1 MLLPRKI
8 YTYWH
13 QGFDNAP
20 RIVQACTAQLA
31 YENIGWE
38 VEAYDAESA
47 KKIIRSIPISSER
60 LSCLGHAHLSDLIR
74 TKLLID
80 NGGVWVDPTVFVTRP
95 LDNWLPSKMA
105 AGIFLFSH
113 PGRDRLISNWF
124 IAAEAGHPILVS
136 LYDSLCSYWDNNDF
150 RRGQSQSTRAGR
162 MLARAIN
169 RNLTLPVL
177 WFSWPVRRLLRQ
189 YPYMV
194 YHYMFCRLVRNDAH
208 LKEIF
213 SAMPIVSAD
222 KPHALQ
228 RIGLGAPFGAD
239 AIRVLRDHDIPLH
252 KLNWKVRAGGENAD
266 TVLDHLIQSAKIA

>member
-1 MLLPRKI
+1 MLPRRV

-13 QGFDNAP
+13 QGLDSAP
-20 RIVQACTAQLA
+20 PIVRACTARL
-31 YENIGWE
+31 EPNNDGWQ
-38 VEAYDAESA
+38 VETHDAESA
-47 KKIIRSIPISSER
+47 KDIIDSIPISSEK
-60 LSCLGHAHLSDLIR
+60 LSSLSHAHLSDLIR

-80 NGGVWVDPTVFVTRP
+80 RGGVWVDPTVFVTRP
-95 LDNWLPSKMA
+95 LESWLPSKMA

-136 LYDSLCSYWDNNDF
+136 LYESLCSYWQDNNF
-150 RRGQSQSTRAGR
+150 RRGESQSTRIGR

-169 RNLTLPVL
+169 RNLTLPLL
-177 WFSWPVRRLLRQ
+177 WFSWPVRKLFKQ

-194 YHYMFCRLVRNDAH
+194 YHYMFCRLVRNDTH

-228 RIGLGAPFGAD
+228 RIGLGAPFGPD
-239 AIRVLRDHDIPLH
+239 AECVLRDRDIPLH
-252 KLNWKVRAGGENAD
+252 KLNWKVTSGGESAE
-266 TVLDHLIQSAKIA
+266 TVLDHLIQSVKTA